1 FAQREGRRE
10 NAIQPVTVLSGK
22 TTDTLVGVAVG
33 ATISGTVFQD
43 ADYNGALAQGE
54 KLISGVKVQ
63 LVNQAGEVVQSATS
77 TSKGQYLLGGI

>member
-1 FAQREGRRE
+1 
-10 NAIQPVTVLSGK
+10 
-22 TTDTLVGVAVG
+22 G

-77 TSKGQYLLGGI
+77 TSKGQYLLGGIMPGNYTVRFTRVPDYGFTRLRPDQA